1 MIFPENIGEQLSIDE
16 LSLSQGELYTFVTN
30 KNGKSKKST
39 LVASIRGTKAADIM
53 NVLQR
58 IPLKSREKVTEI
70 TLDMAKNMQA
80 AAKGSF
86 PCSSLVTDRFHLVK
100 LVIDALQHVRIKL
113 RWGALDKENDAI
125 ALAKEKGEKY
135 IQKLFSNG
143 DSLKKLLA
151 RSRFILAKAPSK
163 WTGNQKVRAEILF
176 KEYPAIEH
184 AYNHVLDFR
193 KIYECKSKSTAR
205 NNFEQWIEKTQNM
218 DVKEFN
224 IAARS
229 IEYHLDNI
237 LNFFDNRNTNAFAE
251 SFNSKIKL
259 FRANSRGV
267 KDTTFFLFRIATLF
281 A

>member
-1 MIFPENIGEQLSIDE
+1 MSFLCLKES
-16 LSLSQGELYTFVTN
+16 YTFVTN

-86 PCSSLVTDRFHLVK
+86 PCSSLVTDRFHVVK

-151 RSRFILAKAPSK
+151 RSRFILAKVPSK

-218 DVKEFN
+218 DVKELN

>member
-86 PCSSLVTDRFHLVK
+86 PCSSLVTDRFHVVK

-193 KIYECKSKSTAR
+193 KICKSKSTAR